1 MPDLKILVAPG
12 DSLFYPISKKNII
25 KYKVKEVIIF
35 NNKLDYL
42 IKLEASNYWE
52 AKISSDWPS
61 EFHIIPEA
69 IGQTIYLTPEEAYKN
84 IAKETSNNG

>member
-1 MPDLKILVAPG
+1 MPNLEIVVAPG
-12 DSLFYPISKKNII
+12 DSLFYPISKNII
-25 KYKVKEVIIF
+25 KYIVKEVIIF

-61 EFHIIPEA
+61 EFFVIPEA
-69 IGQTIYLTPEEAYKN
+69 IGKMVYLTPEEAYKN
-84 IAKETSNNG
+84 MTKKTSNNG